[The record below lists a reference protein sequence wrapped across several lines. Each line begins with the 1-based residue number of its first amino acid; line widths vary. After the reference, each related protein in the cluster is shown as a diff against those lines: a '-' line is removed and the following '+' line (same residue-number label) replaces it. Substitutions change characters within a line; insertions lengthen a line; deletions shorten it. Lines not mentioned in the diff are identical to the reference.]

1 MNQHLMASALVS
13 GVNCF
18 VDGRAAQRFDV
29 HARNFIGGLTGALEQ
44 SFPVIHALTGDAY
57 FAALACDYIRTMPPR
72 SPILAIYGSD
82 FGDYLETL
90 PVAQSL
96 PYLPDVARLEYAR
109 IHAYHAADADIWNRF
124 AHEDVVH
131 LLSQSLARHPSLTAI
146 ASDHPIDQIWQ
157 VHQSAQVEDVTD
169 WSPQYVL
176 VYRSGDIVAHDV
188 LDGFAAS
195 CLELVLT
202 GQPMDTILASFD
214 QPETASHALQHIL
227 KWLMAEVMIV
237 ATAAPEHI
245 NKNEGSCHAT

>member
-1 MNQHLMASALVS
+1 MNQHLMASALLS
-13 GVNCF
+13 GENCF

-96 PYLPDVARLEYAR
+96 PYLADVARLEYAR
-109 IHAYHAADADIWNRF
+109 IHAFHAIDAVIWNRF
-124 AHEDVVH
+124 THDDVVD
-131 LLSQSLARHPSLTAI
+131 LLSHSLGRHPSLTAI
-146 ASDHPIDQIWQ
+146 VSNHPINLIWQ
-157 VHQSAQVEDVTD
+157 VHQSAQGKDVTD
-169 WSPQYVL
+169 WSPQFVL

-188 LDGFAAS
+188 LDGFAAA
-195 CLELVLT
+195 CFELILT
-202 GQPMDTILASFD
+202 GEPIDTILARFD
-214 QPETASHALQHIL
+214 QPEMASRTLQHIL
-227 KWLMAEVMIV
+227 KWLMAEALIV
-237 ATAAPEHI
+237 APAAPEHI
-245 NKNEGSCHAT
+245 DKNEGPCHAT